1 MSTFH
6 DDMAAGYG
14 FTGPTVRL
22 GRPWAVPTEPD
33 TAVEIAIPVGF
44 LNRHGLIAGA
54 TGTGKTRTLQLI
66 AEQISAAGC
75 PVFAADMKGDLAG
88 IGAPGTANDR
98 VTSRATE
105 LADAWAP
112 MACPVELLSLTGT
125 DGVAIRATVTEFG
138 PTLLSKVLSLNE
150 TQESSLGL
158 VYRFCDEKA
167 LPLIDLEDLRA
178 ALAYLNGPGKAELKA
193 LGGISA
199 STAGVL
205 LRKVSQL
212 EAEGGDVFFGEPAF
226 EVSDLLRLAPDGRG
240 IVSVLNLVD
249 VARQPALFSTFLMWV
264 LAELFERLPEVG
276 DPDKPTLVFFFDE
289 AHLLFDGASK
299 AFLDSVAQ
307 TVRLIRSK
315 GVGVFFITQ
324 LPTDL
329 PDEVLA
335 QLGHRVQH
343 AVRAFTPKDAKAL
356 KSAVE
361 TFPTTTHYELGET
374 LQSLGVGEAVV
385 TVLDPR
391 GVPTPVAATRL
402 YPPASRMTP
411 LTPEERTA
419 TIAASP
425 LQPKYSGRLD
435 RESAAELLEARLA
448 GDAEKAQ
455 EVRERPRPAPAPSQQ
470 RRQPKPP
477 ETLAD
482 QVQDVL
488 GSSVARQVTREVVR
502 GIFGMLRRR

>member
-1 MSTFH
+1 MTFH

-22 GRPWAVPTEPD
+22 GRPYAVPAEPD
-33 TAVEIAIPVGF
+33 TAVEIAIPLGF

-66 AEQISAAGC
+66 AEQVSAAGC

-88 IGAPGTANDR
+88 IGALGEPSERITGR
-98 VTSRATE
+98 STE
-105 LADAWAP
+105 LAHEWTPAS
-112 MACPVELLSLTGT
+112 CPVELLSLSGT

-138 PTLLSKVLSLNE
+138 PTLLSKVLGLNE
-150 TQESSLGL
+150 TQESSLSL
-158 VYRFCDEKA
+158 IFRFCDEKA

-178 ALAYLNGPGKAELKA
+178 ALAYLNGPGKAELKN
-193 LGGISA
+193 LGGISTA
-199 STAGVL
+199 TAGVL
-205 LRKVSQL
+205 LREVSQL
-212 EAEGGDVFFGEPAF
+212 EADGGDVFFGEPAF
-226 EVSDLLRLAPDGRG
+226 EVSDLLRTTPDGRG

-264 LAELFERLPEVG
+264 LAELFQTLPEVG
-276 DPDKPTLVFFFDE
+276 DPEKPTLVFFFDE

-299 AFLDSVAQ
+299 EFLDSVAQ

-343 AVRAFTPKDAKAL
+343 AVRAFTPKDARAL

-361 TFPTTTHYELGET
+361 TFPTTEHYELAET
-374 LQSLGVGEAVV
+374 LQSLGVGEAAI

-402 YPPASRMTP
+402 YPPSSRMTP
-411 LTPEERTA
+411 LTPQERTA
-419 TIAASP
+419 AIAASP
-425 LQPKYSGRLD
+425 LRPRYADRLD
-435 RESAAELLEARLA
+435 RESAAELLEARVA
-448 GDAEKAQ
+448 ADQVRAD
-455 EVRERPRPAPAPSQQ
+455 EVRERARARPPSPRREPRSDD
-470 RRQPKPP
+470 
-477 ETLAD
+477 TLAE